1 MLGHDPATGVVP
13 LLDVNNT
20 LPGNDR
26 SRAELAAF
34 DLQESGPRACRQAA
48 PGGPTAS
55 ATY

>member
-1 MLGHDPATGVVP
+1 MP